1 MNQQEI
7 DYCHLF
13 NADNV
18 LDACRK
24 CGEWATHDIHDIA
37 IHDIK
42 PSIEEKA
49 AMGTAVLDA
58 IAGCDTPTKSIMI
71 CVDCDGSDIHQQIT
85 MMIDPNNPP
94 ETFDWGD
101 VITDDYYY
109 CNDCED
115 DCGVK
120 EEGSIDGYL

>member
-1 MNQQEI
+1 MI
-7 DYCHLF
+7 DYCHIF
-13 NADNV
+13 DADNV

-24 CGEWATHDIHDIA
+24 CGQWANHDIHDIA

-42 PSIEEKA
+42 PPTIVLN
-49 AMGTAVLDA
+49 AV
-58 IAGCDTPTKSIMI
+58 AGCDTPTKYREI
-71 CVDCDGSDIHQQIT
+71 CGECRGSNIHQQIT

-94 ETFDWGD
+94 DTFDWSD

-115 DCGVK
+115 DCAVDT
-120 EEGSIDGYL
+120 EEVN